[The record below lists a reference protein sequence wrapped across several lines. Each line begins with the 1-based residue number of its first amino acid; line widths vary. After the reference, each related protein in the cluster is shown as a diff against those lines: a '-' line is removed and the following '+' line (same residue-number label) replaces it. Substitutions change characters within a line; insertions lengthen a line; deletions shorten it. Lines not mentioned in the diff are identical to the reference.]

1 MHTPH
6 SNEGRGLRECVTG
19 YSSAIRWD
27 IAISWPVQ
35 LSRLFP
41 IGHPLRQSAHMCGR
55 KVRLHCT
62 LPLRISASSLAP
74 LLPRPPPP
82 AGPARPPYTAARTS
96 PLCPTSASGGTLHSV
111 MMFHSIRRSAASTID
126 RTCPMKSTLCTAS
139 STSTAQRQRQLL
151 SASPGKLIWSALGSG
166 EAVDACVSRRSC
178 IGNTASIA
186 GLRISD
192 AT

>member
-1 MHTPH
+1 MRTPH
-6 SNEGRGLRECVTG
+6 SIEGRGLRGCVTG
-19 YSSAIRWD
+19 LSKGYPSAIRCD

-35 LSRLFP
+35 HSRLFP
-41 IGHPLRQSAHMCGR
+41 IGIPSGNRHTCAGGR
-55 KVRLHCT
+55 HGYMAATNQRL
-62 LPLRISASSLAP
+62 LAGP
-74 LLPRPPPP
+74 SPPPAP
-82 AGPARPPYTAARTS
+82 AGPARPPSLAARAS
-96 PLCPTSASGGTLHSV
+96 PLCPTSASGGAFHSM
-111 MMFHSIRRSAASTID
+111 MMFHSIRRSPASTID

-139 STSTAQRQRQLL
+139 STSTAHRQRQLL
-151 SASPGKLIWSALGSG
+151 SASPGKLIWSALGSA